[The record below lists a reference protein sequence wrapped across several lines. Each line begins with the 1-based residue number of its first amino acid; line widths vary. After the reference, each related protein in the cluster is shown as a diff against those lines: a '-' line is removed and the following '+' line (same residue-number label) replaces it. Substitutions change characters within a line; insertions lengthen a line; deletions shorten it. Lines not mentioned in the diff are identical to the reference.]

1 MRDLIFE
8 WDEDKAR
15 ANLHK
20 HQVSF
25 EEAKTVF
32 GDPLAI
38 TISDPGHSQD
48 EDRYNDIGRSVGDR
62 LLVVSYTERGLAIR
76 LISCR
81 RATQA
86 ERRIYEEGSE

>member
-1 MRDLIFE
+1 MKDLIFE

-15 ANLHK
+15 TNLLR

-32 GDPLAI
+32 GDPLSV
-38 TISDPGHSQD
+38 TISDPDHSRD
-48 EDRYNDIGRSVGDR
+48 EDRYIDIGRSSGDR
-62 LLVVSYTERGLAIR
+62 LLVVVYTERDSAIR